1 MVRRERPGMG
11 LVLVCVGALL
21 MVIALFLPWVSAGLI
36 EWPSENP
43 VAEPDR
49 AGLFSMVS
57 TVRDATEGARRAPN
71 PGTISSLVFGWLLVV
86 LTAVS
91 ILLAVIS
98 AIGLRRKVLT
108 TFARALAVVVAA
120 VVVVVCLAGMF
131 DIGAAVPDGPAGETT
146 ASPSFQDS
154 DSDSVVSRVVA
165 DIGFLLWLPGAFVLA
180 LGGLLGPRLTF
191 LLPGDDLAGR
201 VLLRTGQPLPSGVPL
216 QFASQALR
224 HTTTVWAILLTTVGA
239 LLCFAGFAF
248 LPWAEDV
255 SFNDI
260 GEVARDEGFTDHVY
274 SEAYFGW
281 LGWVLLA
288 LLVVVMVLVV
298 LGVRPFGIRPHRARP
313 IVATTAFLALVA
325 HFGMLIDLDAVG
337 ADLGVAVWTV
347 TLGFLASAIGA
358 LLPLRIRVRK
368 LVGTGW

>member
-1 MVRRERPGMG
+1 
-11 LVLVCVGALL
+11 
-21 MVIALFLPWVSAGLI
+21 
-36 EWPSENP
+36 
-43 VAEPDR
+43 
-49 AGLFSMVS
+49 
-57 TVRDATEGARRAPN
+57 
-71 PGTISSLVFGWLLVV
+71 
-86 LTAVS
+86 
-91 ILLAVIS
+91 
-98 AIGLRRKVLT
+98 
-108 TFARALAVVVAA
+108 
-120 VVVVVCLAGMF
+120 MF

-313 IVATTAFLALVA
+313 IVATTAFLDLVA
-325 HFGMLIDLDAVG
+325 HFGIDRTEHKSEPQSLI
-337 ADLGVAVWTV
+337 
-347 TLGFLASAIGA
+347 
-358 LLPLRIRVRK
+358 
-368 LVGTGW
+368 